1 MTDKEWFI
9 SKWSSWWSLT
19 RDAHEL
25 NKAFESELTALS
37 LPAPTQDGTAEEEL
51 RRATGYYLEPYDLP
65 ETIETADAIKAIE
78 SYAAP
83 LRAEIERL
91 KLEEITNSTDLQT
104 QYDRIKYLHSEL
116 TAANQRVKDLEDTI
130 LWALGY
136 IGSFPER
143 KEGQGL
149 YWWRT
154 ELDRRSNIKPK

>member
-1 MTDKEWFI
+1 MKFTEKQRKQIRRIIESI
-9 SKWSSWWSLT
+9 Y
-19 RDAHEL
+19 L
-25 NKAFESELTALS
+25 NVCQDSMIDEIQSVLSS
-37 LPAPTQDGTAEEEL
+37 LPAPTQDGTAEEFMDQWSNHNSW
-51 RRATGYYLEPYDLP
+51 RSKGG
-65 ETIETADAIKAIE
+65 IHKMITA
-78 SYAAP
+78 YAAP

>member
-37 LPAPTQDGTAEEEL
+37 LPAPTQDGTAEEFMDQWSNHNSW
-51 RRATGYYLEPYDLP
+51 RSKGG
-65 ETIETADAIKAIE
+65 IHKMITA
-78 SYAAP
+78 YAAP